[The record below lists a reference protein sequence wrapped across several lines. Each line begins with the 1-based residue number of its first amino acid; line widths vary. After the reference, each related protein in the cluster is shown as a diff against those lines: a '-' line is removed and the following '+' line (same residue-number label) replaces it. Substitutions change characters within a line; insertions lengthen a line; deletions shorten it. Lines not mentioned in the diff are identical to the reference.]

1 MTLNKII
8 ETVKHDIEYFRENHN
23 NFQRGRFWQAQ
34 KILDLL
40 YQLEPAQL
48 QQPVVGGPA
57 SASVSEGEQLGNEG
71 SAKSVCGGCGNPC
84 EYHNMCDDCWEKYK
98 AWRDKGA

>member
-48 QQPVVGGPA
+48 QQPVVGGPV
-57 SASVSEGEQLGNEG
+57 SDVRSEGEQLPAEGQAQNGRGGHLHYHVHAGYMQKCVLCNEI
-71 SAKSVCGGCGNPC
+71 K
-84 EYHNMCDDCWEKYK
+84 ELE
-98 AWRDKGA
+98 